1 MFNNLIESSSHAKE
15 FKRRGSFLL
24 FTTATY
30 VILFVVTGVISI
42 YAYDARLE
50 EQNLE
55 MVTLISPQD
64 IAPDPAPA
72 PATQPDRPRETANNT
87 NAIAERA
94 TPMLSVN
101 HPDVAPPTI
110 GTTPNPNLP
119 IPDHGNWMLS
129 NRDFT
134 PGPPGGPGS
143 TPGGGRVT
151 APSRQLVPEGDQP
164 PPPPE
169 PPKPP
174 KVVSKGVITGLATY
188 LPKPVYTEIAKR
200 ARVQG
205 SVSVQV
211 LIDETG
217 HVISA
222 KALSGSPFLTLEAQK
237 AAMQARFAPTL
248 LSNQPVKV
256 SGVIT
261 YNFVLGN

>member
-1 MFNNLIESSSHAKE
+1 MFNNLIESTSHARE

-30 VILFVVTGVISI
+30 VVLFVVTGVISI

-50 EQNLE
+50 EQSLE
-55 MVTLISPQD
+55 LVTLISPQD
-64 IAPDPAPA
+64 ITLAPQQA
-72 PATQPDRPRETANNT
+72 PATQPNTPRETTNNPR
-87 NAIAERA
+87 AITERA
-94 TPMLSVN
+94 EAMLSVN
-101 HPDVAPPTI
+101 HPEVPPPNI
-110 GTTPNPNLP
+110 GTVASPNPPLP
-119 IPDHGNWMLS
+119 ENGPVWISGR
-129 NRDFT
+129 NRD
-134 PGPPGGPGS
+134 PGPGGPP
-143 TPGGGRVT
+143 TPGSSGGRVVT
-151 APSRQLVPEGDQP
+151 PPRQVVVIDDNP
-164 PPPPE
+164 PPPVE

-174 KVVSKGVITGLATY
+174 RIKSMGVITGLATY

-200 ARVQG
+200 ARAQG
-205 SVSVQV
+205 SVNVQV

-217 HVISA
+217 RVISA
-222 KALSGSPFLTLEAQK
+222 KALGGSPFLTVEAQK

>member
-1 MFNNLIESSSHAKE
+1 MFNNLIESTSHARE
-15 FKRRGSFLL
+15 FRRRGSFLL

-30 VILFVVTGVISI
+30 LVLFVVTGVISI

-50 EQNLE
+50 QQSLE
-55 MVTLISPQD
+55 LVTLISPQD
-64 IAPDPAPA
+64 IAPVPERAPE
-72 PATQPDRPRETANNT
+72 TQPNTPRETNNSR
-87 NAIAERA
+87 AITERA
-94 TPMLSVN
+94 EPMVSVN
-101 HPDVAPPTI
+101 RPDVAPPNV
-110 GTTPNPNLP
+110 GTVASTNPP
-119 IPDHGNWMLS
+119 IPDSGPYMITGRN
-129 NRDFT
+129 T
-134 PGPPGGPGS
+134 AGPAGGPPSPGTNSGGIP
-143 TPGGGRVT
+143 
-151 APSRQLVPEGDQP
+151 APSRQVVPVDDTP
-164 PPPPE
+164 PPPVE

-200 ARVQG
+200 ARAQG

-211 LIDETG
+211 LIDESG
-217 HVISA
+217 RVISA
-222 KALSGSPFLTLEAQK
+222 KALSGSPLLMVEAQR